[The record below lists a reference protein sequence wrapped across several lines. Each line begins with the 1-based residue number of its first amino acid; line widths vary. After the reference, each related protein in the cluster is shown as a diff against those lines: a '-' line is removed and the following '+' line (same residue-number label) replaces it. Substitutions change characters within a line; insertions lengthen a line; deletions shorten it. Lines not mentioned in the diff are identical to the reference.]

1 MAEKSSLPEAP
12 LAEHGSPNREH
23 LLEQYKLYVEMAD
36 RVSQRR
42 TQANAFYVSLLLA
55 LLAWLTFLAD
65 RDFSSA
71 AEDAVLVGTGIAG
84 IFVCFIWYVHIR
96 SYRQLNSGKFKVI
109 HEMEQLLPFPC
120 YDREWELLEEGQD
133 KKRYLQLTVVE
144 QLAPLFLA
152 LLYSGLIL
160 FSVVS

>member
-1 MAEKSSLPEAP
+1 MVDKSSLLGAP
-12 LAEHGSPNREH
+12 REEYESAHREH

-42 TQANAFYVSLLLA
+42 GQANAFYVSLLLA

-71 AEDAVLVGTGIAG
+71 AQDAVLVGTGVAG

-96 SYRQLNSGKFKVI
+96 SYQQLNSGKFKVI

-120 YDREWELLEEGQD
+120 YDREWELLGVGQD
-133 KKRYLQLTVVE
+133 KRKYLQVSVVE
-144 QLAPLFLA
+144 QFAPGFLG
-152 LLYSGLIL
+152 LLYFGLIL
-160 FSVVS
+160 FAVVS